1 MGTLKANCETWL
13 PGLGHFPCGL
23 VYHGL
28 PVRGTYMHDH
38 AFMLYTVILKNIS
51 IYIYTFHTIPL
62 NILCIDI
69 YIYIQYHISLHL

>member
-1 MGTLKANCETWL
+1 
-13 PGLGHFPCGL
+13 
-23 VYHGL
+23 
-28 PVRGTYMHDH
+28 MHDH

-69 YIYIQYHISLHL
+69 YIYPISHIFTSLISCIYIVYIYICFLL